1 MSSIFG
7 FYFVFGL
14 LEHMGWPRRR
24 SLFNPIA
31 IVDSLI
37 LDSTIDQMIDW
48 AASIGACRPD
58 LALRVIA
65 TMFRENDWDSEE
77 SFNILIAINDSEK
90 SWKGRGNTNPR
101 DIVKPIRFSKLQK
114 VVRAKHLKDQ
124 RIKTTFEQYF
134 LEGLIW
140 GLINSNS
147 FKKYFETDE
156 KRRKDNLT
164 FYKEAGLEVDYVLT
178 LNQFIKEG
186 EEIIIGY
193 EKEIRPLSPIPE
205 KLMNDVISLGI
216 DIKE

>member
-24 SLFNPIA
+24 SLFNSTA

-48 AASIGACRPD
+48 AASIGACKPD
-58 LALRVIA
+58 LALRIIA
-65 TMFRENDWDSEE
+65 TTFRGNDWNSED
-77 SFNILIAINDSEK
+77 SFNLLKAINDSEK

-101 DIVKPIRFSKLQK
+101 DIVKPIRFSKIQK
-114 VVRAKHLKDQ
+114 VVRAKQLKDES
-124 RIKTTFEQYF
+124 IKTTLEQYF

-164 FYKEAGLEVDYVLT
+164 FYKEAGLDVDYAQT
-178 LNQFIKEG
+178 LNQFIREG
-186 EEIIIGY
+186 EEIIVGY
-193 EKEIRPLSPIPE
+193 EKDIRPLSLIPE
-205 KLMNDVISLGI
+205 KLLNDVLSLGI
-216 DIKE
+216 EIKE